1 MELSIVAVGTRLEPW
16 LNDAFEHYRRRLP
29 PHLRLRLEEVPSGR
43 RTAARRA
50 APRGAGSTSG
60 PVEEEGQRLLKRVR
74 PDAYALLL
82 DEKGRQFDS
91 AALAKE
97 LGRWLQREPHVALL
111 VGGPD
116 GVSQACR
123 ARADATWSLSRLT
136 LPHGLVRVLLAEQL
150 YRAWTILQGHP
161 YHRA

>member
-16 LNDAFEHYRRRLP
+16 LNDAFEDYRRRLP
-29 PHLRLRLEEVPSGR
+29 PHLKLRLHEVPLAR
-43 RTAARRA
+43 RTAAQAGRTTRA
-50 APRGAGSTSG
+50 VPM
-60 PVEEEGQRLLKRVR
+60 EEEGRRLLRHIR

-82 DEKGRQFDS
+82 DEHGRQFDS
-91 AALAKE
+91 AGLAKE
-97 LGRWLQREPHVALL
+97 LGRWLEREPHVAFL

-116 GVSQACR
+116 GVSPACR
-123 ARADATWSLSRLT
+123 ERADATWSLSRLT

-150 YRAWTILQGHP
+150 YRAWSILQGHP

>member
-1 MELSIVAVGTRLEPW
+1 MELTIVAVGTRLEPW
-16 LNDAFEHYRRRLP
+16 LTDAFEDYRRRLP
-29 PHLRLRLEEVPSGR
+29 PHLKLRLQEVPLAR
-43 RTAARRA
+43 RTIRVKGA
-50 APRGAGSTSG
+50 API
-60 PVEEEGQRLLKRVR
+60 EEEGRRLLKHVR
-74 PDAYALLL
+74 PDAHAVLL
-82 DEKGRQFDS
+82 DEHGRQADS
-91 AALAKE
+91 MGLAKE
-97 LGRWLQREPHVALL
+97 LGGWLAREPHVAFL

>member
-1 MELSIVAVGTRLEPW
+1 MELTIAAVGTRLEPW
-16 LNDAFEHYRRRLP
+16 LNDAFEDYRRRLP
-29 PHLRLRLEEVPSGR
+29 PHLKLRLQEVPLAR
-43 RTAARRA
+43 RTARSR
-50 APRGAGSTSG
+50 PTGAGAAI
-60 PVEEEGQRLLKRVR
+60 EDEGQRLLRHVR
-74 PDAYALLL
+74 PDSHALLL
-82 DEKGRQFDS
+82 DERGRQLDS
-91 AALAKE
+91 VGVAKE
-97 LGRWLQREPHVALL
+97 LGRWLEREPHVAFL

-123 ARADATWSLSRLT
+123 ERADASWSLSRLT